1 MSEPTAP
8 APQLAS
14 TTTDAVPAPADS
26 VKPQESGEAKVNGA
40 AVEEPA
46 GPKVF
51 AGNLSYG
58 TTEES
63 LRGFF
68 KEFEADIVH
77 VNLVHRGPRPAG
89 YAFVTFPALE
99 RAQAAVTALNDKE
112 LDGRKVAI
120 EIAKPAEEKE
130 RKPKKKKARAT
141 PKRVGEVTEEEA
153 EGEGAETAP
162 GTEARIDVPDT
173 VAADAKDAPKRK
185 KTARKPK
192 PRRVKS
198 NADAAAPGET
208 DPAEGAKPEAT
219 KAEPGAEKTPR
230 VKKPRAPPRPRRPAG
245 EDPVG
250 SLSPN
255 MLFVANLP
263 FTVTDQTLAELFTS
277 ANVNVVSARVVRR
290 RWPPRRS
297 KGYGFVDVGDE
308 AAQKKGIEAV
318 NGKEIEGREV
328 AVKVAVNTQLEDAE
342 KEEKEGAAQE
352 GSSPEATVLAT

>member
-14 TTTDAVPAPADS
+14 TTTDAVPAPTNS
-26 VKPQESGEAKVNGA
+26 VKLQENGEVKVNGA
-40 AVEEPA
+40 AAEEPA

-68 KEFEADIVH
+68 KEYEADILH

-89 YAFVTFPALE
+89 YAFVTFPALD

-112 LDGRKVAI
+112 LDGRKVAV

-153 EGEGAETAP
+153 EGEGAEPAAA
-162 GTEARIDVPDT
+162 TEARID
-173 VAADAKDAPKRK
+173 
-185 KTARKPK
+185 RKPK
-192 PRRVKS
+192 PRRVKA
-198 NADAAAPGET
+198 NGDAAAPGET
-208 DPAEGAKPEAT
+208 DAPEGAKPEAT
-219 KAEPGAEKTPR
+219 KAEPGAEGDKKAPR
-230 VKKPRAPPRPRRPAG
+230 VKKPRAAPRPRRPAG
-245 EDPVG
+245 EDPIG

-263 FTVTDQTLAELFTS
+263 FTVTDQTLSELFTS
-277 ANVNVVSARVVRR
+277 ASINVVSARVVRR

-308 AAQKKGIEAV
+308 AQQKKGIEAV

-342 KEEKEGAAQE
+342 KEEKEAAAQE